1 MTDNFDIQVQRNLQG
16 QRFEKEGKQ
25 SEAIQLY
32 EANVAESFEGSF
44 PYSRLAVIYRK
55 QRRYSEEIRILKAV
69 VTLYQDLLQ
78 SSPRRDVNPKLIKF
92 LDRLEKAK
100 SKANKVQ

>member
-16 QRFEKEGKQ
+16 KRLEKEGKK

-32 EANVAESFEGSF
+32 ETNVEENFEGSF
-44 PYSRLAVIYRK
+44 PYRRLAVIYRK
-55 QRRYSEEIRILKAV
+55 QKRYSEEIRILETA
-69 VTLYQDLLQ
+69 VTLYESLKKNSL
-78 SSPRRDVNPKLIKF
+78 RRDINPKLTQF

-100 SKANKVQ
+100 LKASKVQ